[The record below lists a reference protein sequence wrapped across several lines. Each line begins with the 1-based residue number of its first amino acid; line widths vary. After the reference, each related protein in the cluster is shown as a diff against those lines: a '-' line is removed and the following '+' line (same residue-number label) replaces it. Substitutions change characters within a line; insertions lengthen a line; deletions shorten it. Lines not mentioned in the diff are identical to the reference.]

1 MVIHLNI
8 MLKNINQSLEVCE
21 GCVYFPPNLP
31 SHAYSKEDWAILQKK
46 SCSFDFQ
53 VGDVDCKSTRKT
65 SCSLVDLQKP
75 YNPITSNGA

>member
-1 MVIHLNI
+1 MSKKID
-8 MLKNINQSLEVCE
+8 QPLELCE

-31 SHAYSKEDWAILQKK
+31 SHAYSKEDWEVLQKK

-53 VGDVDCKSTRKT
+53 AGGVDCTSTRKI
-65 SCSLVDLQKP
+65 SCSLVDLKKT